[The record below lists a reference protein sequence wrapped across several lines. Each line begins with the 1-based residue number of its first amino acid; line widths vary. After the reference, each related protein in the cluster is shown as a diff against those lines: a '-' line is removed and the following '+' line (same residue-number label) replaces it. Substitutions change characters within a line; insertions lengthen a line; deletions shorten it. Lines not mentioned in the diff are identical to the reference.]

1 MEQNAN
7 IVLCGFMGCGKTT
20 IGKLLA
26 KNTGWPFIDMD
37 HYIEQ
42 NAHMSISEIFAKY
55 GEAYFRDL
63 EHAAVKQ
70 LAKKNGCIISAGGGT
85 LVYERNVQLLRQT
98 CRIVLLDVPLPVIR
112 YRLRND
118 TKRPLLQRPDKDR
131 AMQKLYCQR
140 MPLYRA
146 AAQYTVA
153 ASKSPYN
160 TVKAVMEAVGL

>member
-1 MEQNAN
+1 M
-7 IVLCGFMGCGKTT
+7 
-20 IGKLLA
+20 
-26 KNTGWPFIDMD
+26 
-37 HYIEQ
+37 
-42 NAHMSISEIFAKY
+42 
-55 GEAYFRDL
+55 
-63 EHAAVKQ
+63 
-70 LAKKNGCIISAGGGT
+70 
-85 LVYERNVQLLRQT
+85 YERNVQLLRQT

-131 AMQKLYCQR
+131 AMQKLYRQR